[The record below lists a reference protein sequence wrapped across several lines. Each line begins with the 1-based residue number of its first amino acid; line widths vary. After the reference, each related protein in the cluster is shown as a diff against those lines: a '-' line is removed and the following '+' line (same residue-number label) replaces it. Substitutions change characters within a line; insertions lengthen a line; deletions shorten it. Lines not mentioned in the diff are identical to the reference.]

1 MQLMKRSPLRAKAPG
16 PRYPANGGVFFCL
29 LLETTGTLLR
39 HAIRK
44 YMATAVRLNE
54 YLTPGYLIEYSTP
67 GERQIGIVLEI
78 HWIQRYGLST
88 IYVLSSES
96 GCKMIHVK
104 DVCVVY

>member
-1 MQLMKRSPLRAKAPG
+1 MTL
-16 PRYPANGGVFFCL
+16 FCL
-29 LLETTGTLLR
+29 LYYTPR
-39 HAIRK
+39 DIRSAGQREQYCAAPYVM

-54 YLTPGYLIEYSTP
+54 YLTPGYLIAYSTP
-67 GERQIGIVLEI
+67 RERQIGIVLEI

-96 GCKMIHVK
+96 GCKMIYVK

>member
-1 MQLMKRSPLRAKAPG
+1 VG
-16 PRYPANGGVFFCL
+16 FFFDFYFIYFATTQRDPER
-29 LLETTGTLLR
+29 ETAGTILCC
-39 HAIRK
+39 AICK

-67 GERQIGIVLEI
+67 SERQIGLVLEI

-88 IYVLSSES
+88 IYVMSSES
-96 GCKMIHVK
+96 GCKMIYVK

>member
-1 MQLMKRSPLRAKAPG
+1 MHPLDAER
-16 PRYPANGGVFFCL
+16 
-29 LLETTGTLLR
+29 ETAGTI
-39 HAIRK
+39 HCCAICK

-67 GERQIGIVLEI
+67 RERQIGIVLEI